1 MLSSIGVD
9 RNVGQSRCSQLISLE
24 VMPCKRPRLMPK
36 PPLLHASKQQNVT
49 ADGEVI
55 EYKDSWS
62 DVQFINLC
70 RRAYGSLANYQ
81 SPRSWKD
88 GQETYKVR
96 CTAPRHTCWPCC
108 NNDRAWLLP
117 QQLRVTALLPQYIH
131 LPLSGGVLPLMQP
144 LSSRAWSR
152 SPWRS

>member
-1 MLSSIGVD
+1 
-9 RNVGQSRCSQLISLE
+9 
-24 VMPCKRPRLMPK
+24 MPK
-36 PPLLHASKQQNVT
+36 PPLLHASRQQNVT
-49 ADGEVI
+49 ADGEVV

-70 RRAYGSLANYQ
+70 RRAYGGLANYQ

-96 CTAPRHTCWPCC
+96 CAAPWASLPSRSRSHALFLPRQLRSTAPLAQPT
-108 NNDRAWLLP
+108 
-117 QQLRVTALLPQYIH
+117 H
-131 LPLSGGVLPLMQP
+131 LTLSGGVLALMQP

-152 SPWRS
+152 SPLRS

>member
-1 MLSSIGVD
+1 MLSSLGVD
-9 RNVGQSRCSQLISLE
+9 RFVGQHRPSYSSSPIELR
-24 VMPCKRPRLMPK
+24 PCKKPRLMSR

-81 SPRSWKD
+81 SPR
-88 GQETYKVR
+88 
-96 CTAPRHTCWPCC
+96 
-108 NNDRAWLLP
+108 
-117 QQLRVTALLPQYIH
+117 
-131 LPLSGGVLPLMQP
+131 
-144 LSSRAWSR
+144 
-152 SPWRS
+152 